1 MYLTGDYQ
9 KNLLV
14 RFNAATGEKIS
25 EIACLAAG
33 FTACNDDDCED
44 LHLGNLAHY
53 PNVLKGTFPTE
64 SQVLELGETL
74 EITPELLNPEEATY
88 SWLVN
93 GKEYSTEPTFS
104 YKIDNPCR
112 ADLTCIIKNKYGKV
126 EMSVLIPVNNAK
138 LRVNFANGVITPSG
152 ITPATFS
159 TSDPVV
165 QTAIENNRLYL
176 KGMIKLEKSFKIGEV
191 EVDDEKPASDEEKNE
206 KEPESQS
213 SVKSYPDVK
222 NVQSA
227 REILIREYNVPIAEL
242 QDKERIKMKSEEL
255 GIEFP
260 NWK

>member
-1 MYLTGDYQ
+1 
-9 KNLLV
+9 
-14 RFNAATGEKIS
+14 
-25 EIACLAAG
+25 
-33 FTACNDDDCED
+33 
-44 LHLGNLAHY
+44 
-53 PNVLKGTFPTE
+53 
-64 SQVLELGETL
+64 
-74 EITPELLNPEEATY
+74 
-88 SWLVN
+88 
-93 GKEYSTEPTFS
+93 
-104 YKIDNPCR
+104 
-112 ADLTCIIKNKYGKV
+112 
-126 EMSVLIPVNNAK
+126 MSVLIPVNNAK

-191 EVDDEKPASDEEKNE
+191 EVNDEKPVSDEDKNE

-227 REILIREYNVPIAEL
+227 REILISEYSIPIAEL

>member
-1 MYLTGDYQ
+1 MG
-9 KNLLV
+9 
-14 RFNAATGEKIS
+14 KI
-25 EIACLAAG
+25 
-33 FTACNDDDCED
+33 
-44 LHLGNLAHY
+44 
-53 PNVLKGTFPTE
+53 
-64 SQVLELGETL
+64 TL
-74 EITPELLNPEEATY
+74 
-88 SWLVN
+88 
-93 GKEYSTEPTFS
+93 
-104 YKIDNPCR
+104 YKKKYAI
-112 ADLTCIIKNKYGKV
+112 YGKV

-191 EVDDEKPASDEEKNE
+191 ELDDEKPASDEEKNE

-227 REILIREYNVPIAEL
+227 REILISEYSIPIAEL

>member
-1 MYLTGDYQ
+1 MG
-9 KNLLV
+9 
-14 RFNAATGEKIS
+14 KI
-25 EIACLAAG
+25 AL
-33 FTACNDDDCED
+33 
-44 LHLGNLAHY
+44 
-53 PNVLKGTFPTE
+53 
-64 SQVLELGETL
+64 
-74 EITPELLNPEEATY
+74 
-88 SWLVN
+88 
-93 GKEYSTEPTFS
+93 
-104 YKIDNPCR
+104 YKKKYAI
-112 ADLTCIIKNKYGKV
+112 YGKV

-227 REILIREYNVPIAEL
+227 REILIREYNVPIENFRTR
-242 QDKERIKMKSEEL
+242 KESK
-255 GIEFP
+255 
-260 NWK
+260 

>member
-1 MYLTGDYQ
+1 MG
-9 KNLLV
+9 
-14 RFNAATGEKIS
+14 KI
-25 EIACLAAG
+25 AL
-33 FTACNDDDCED
+33 
-44 LHLGNLAHY
+44 
-53 PNVLKGTFPTE
+53 
-64 SQVLELGETL
+64 
-74 EITPELLNPEEATY
+74 
-88 SWLVN
+88 
-93 GKEYSTEPTFS
+93 
-104 YKIDNPCR
+104 YKKKYAI
-112 ADLTCIIKNKYGKV
+112 YGKV

-191 EVDDEKPASDEEKNE
+191 EVDDKKPASDEEKNE

-255 GIEFP
+255 RIEFP

>member
-1 MYLTGDYQ
+1 MG
-9 KNLLV
+9 
-14 RFNAATGEKIS
+14 KI
-25 EIACLAAG
+25 
-33 FTACNDDDCED
+33 
-44 LHLGNLAHY
+44 
-53 PNVLKGTFPTE
+53 
-64 SQVLELGETL
+64 TL
-74 EITPELLNPEEATY
+74 
-88 SWLVN
+88 
-93 GKEYSTEPTFS
+93 
-104 YKIDNPCR
+104 YKKKYAI
-112 ADLTCIIKNKYGKV
+112 YGKV

-191 EVDDEKPASDEEKNE
+191 ELDDEKPASDEEKNE

-213 SVKSYPDVK
+213 SVKSYTDVK

-227 REILIREYNVPIAEL
+227 REILISEYSIPIAEL

>member
-1 MYLTGDYQ
+1 
-9 KNLLV
+9 
-14 RFNAATGEKIS
+14 
-25 EIACLAAG
+25 
-33 FTACNDDDCED
+33 
-44 LHLGNLAHY
+44 
-53 PNVLKGTFPTE
+53 
-64 SQVLELGETL
+64 
-74 EITPELLNPEEATY
+74 
-88 SWLVN
+88 
-93 GKEYSTEPTFS
+93 
-104 YKIDNPCR
+104 
-112 ADLTCIIKNKYGKV
+112 
-126 EMSVLIPVNNAK
+126 MSVLIPVNNAK

-191 EVDDEKPASDEEKNE
+191 ELDDEKPASDEEKNE

-227 REILIREYNVPIAEL
+227 REILISEYSIPIAEL

>member
-1 MYLTGDYQ
+1 MG
-9 KNLLV
+9 
-14 RFNAATGEKIS
+14 KI
-25 EIACLAAG
+25 
-33 FTACNDDDCED
+33 
-44 LHLGNLAHY
+44 
-53 PNVLKGTFPTE
+53 
-64 SQVLELGETL
+64 TL
-74 EITPELLNPEEATY
+74 
-88 SWLVN
+88 
-93 GKEYSTEPTFS
+93 
-104 YKIDNPCR
+104 YKKKYAI
-112 ADLTCIIKNKYGKV
+112 YGKV

-191 EVDDEKPASDEEKNE
+191 EVNDEKPVSDEDKNE
-206 KEPESQS
+206 KEPES

-227 REILIREYNVPIAEL
+227 REILISEYSIPIAEL

>member
-1 MYLTGDYQ
+1 MG
-9 KNLLV
+9 
-14 RFNAATGEKIS
+14 KI
-25 EIACLAAG
+25 
-33 FTACNDDDCED
+33 
-44 LHLGNLAHY
+44 
-53 PNVLKGTFPTE
+53 
-64 SQVLELGETL
+64 TL
-74 EITPELLNPEEATY
+74 
-88 SWLVN
+88 
-93 GKEYSTEPTFS
+93 
-104 YKIDNPCR
+104 YKKKYAI
-112 ADLTCIIKNKYGKV
+112 YGKV

-176 KGMIKLEKSFKIGEV
+176 KGMIKIEKSFKIGEV
-191 EVDDEKPASDEEKNE
+191 EVNDEKPVSDEDKNE

-227 REILIREYNVPIAEL
+227 REILIREYNVPITEL

>member
-1 MYLTGDYQ
+1 MG
-9 KNLLV
+9 
-14 RFNAATGEKIS
+14 KI
-25 EIACLAAG
+25 
-33 FTACNDDDCED
+33 
-44 LHLGNLAHY
+44 
-53 PNVLKGTFPTE
+53 
-64 SQVLELGETL
+64 TL
-74 EITPELLNPEEATY
+74 
-88 SWLVN
+88 
-93 GKEYSTEPTFS
+93 
-104 YKIDNPCR
+104 YKKKYAI
-112 ADLTCIIKNKYGKV
+112 YGKV

-206 KEPESQS
+206 KKPESQS

>member
-1 MYLTGDYQ
+1 MG
-9 KNLLV
+9 
-14 RFNAATGEKIS
+14 KI
-25 EIACLAAG
+25 AL
-33 FTACNDDDCED
+33 
-44 LHLGNLAHY
+44 
-53 PNVLKGTFPTE
+53 
-64 SQVLELGETL
+64 
-74 EITPELLNPEEATY
+74 
-88 SWLVN
+88 
-93 GKEYSTEPTFS
+93 
-104 YKIDNPCR
+104 YKKKYAI
-112 ADLTCIIKNKYGKV
+112 YGKV

-191 EVDDEKPASDEEKNE
+191 EVNDEKPVSDEDKNE

-227 REILIREYNVPIAEL
+227 REILIREYNVSIAEL